1 MSLIYRTDG
10 ASFCVLLCIHHFPLW
25 DTAMISLNT
34 SLLFPFPGDSA
45 VSVGERV
52 PGACLLPPPNGP
64 GGAFPLARPDDALS
78 LGQHYRP
85 READPVSP
93 GICHWPQV
101 SLCIYS
107 LVDTMSDLYFINPY
121 IKSTHKME
129 ENDCIRHLPKWCFI
143 GVLLTHHYSCLR
155 A

>member
-1 MSLIYRTDG
+1 MGLLSVYYS
-10 ASFCVLLCIHHFPLW
+10 ASIIFPLW
-25 DTAMISLNT
+25 DAAIISSFVILNSLNT
-34 SLLFPFPGDSA
+34 SFLFPFPGDSA

-52 PGACLLPPPNGP
+52 PGACLLPPPYGP
-64 GGAFPLARPDDALS
+64 GGAFPVAWPDDALS

-107 LVDTMSDLYFINPY
+107 LVDMHHYF
-121 IKSTHKME
+121 
-129 ENDCIRHLPKWCFI
+129 CFI
-143 GVLLTHHYSCLR
+143 ALQMYQSPNMVGHYWMVLIYYLSVFRLQWIF
-155 A
+155 